1 LQAFYR
7 AAKGALGL
15 RKYERCMELCA
26 QGLLVDAGNRELQEI
41 SRRAAVERDAQQQRD
56 TEEQLRQLR
65 IRSPARELAA
75 AVLGR
80 GWRVGRPQFTIGT
93 WPCPYGCCSRLLL
106 AFVLLLWPAGCSASL
121 LWPSALAASLV
132 LLLLSC
138 PPTLLPVCR
147 RPAAVG

>member
-1 LQAFYR
+1 MQAFYR
-7 AAKGALGL
+7 TAKGALGL

-80 GWRVGRPQFTIGT
+80 GWRVGRPQFTIGA
-93 WPCPYGCCSRLLL
+93 WPCAYGCCSRLLL
-106 AFVLLLWPAGCSASL
+106 AFVLLLWPAGQL
-121 LWPSALAASLV
+121 G
-132 LLLLSC
+132 
-138 PPTLLPVCR
+138 
-147 RPAAVG
+147 AV